1 MILAA
6 LDMMTWIRIGAV
18 VSVGVAFSVF
28 AFIVIHSIEGGGAK
42 YSENLSAEASR
53 QFEDLFLFIPAK
65 RISDIGKAFAAAL
78 FLICFIPFF
87 SLEKPLSSLAGLVLG
102 CLFGFGALRAPSK
115 LVEIMRIRRRKKF
128 NLQLVEALSSM
139 SNALRAG
146 FSINQAFE
154 TVVQSG
160 EKPIAQEFGVMLQQM
175 RVGMNFYD
183 AMQSLDK
190 RVGSDD
196 LTLVVTAI
204 DIARRTGGN
213 LTEIFDKI
221 GQTIRERMRIERRVM
236 TLTAQGRLQGLIVAL
251 MPVIL
256 GILMT
261 AIKPEMMLP
270 FLQSSMGIMS
280 IAVSAGLIVLGWL
293 VIRKIIK
300 IDV

>member
-1 MILAA
+1 
-6 LDMMTWIRIGAV
+6 MTPENLTLLKGAV
-18 VSVGVAFSVF
+18 TVLLGLAFGGFAYTIVRAVGSGSNAYND
-28 AFIVIHSIEGGGAK
+28 AL
-42 YSENLSAEASR
+42 SEETSR

-65 RISDIGKAFAAAL
+65 RIAEIGRAAAAAV
-78 FLICFIPFF
+78 FLTCFIP
-87 SLEKPLSSLAGLVLG
+87 LCDLSNPVSTTAGLILG
-102 CLFGFGALRAPSK
+102 LLFGVLALMLPSK
-115 LVEIMRIRRRKKF
+115 LVLIMREKRRQKF
-128 NLQLVEALSSM
+128 NFQLVEALGSM

-154 TVVQSG
+154 TVIENG
-160 EKPIAQEFGVMLQQM
+160 EKPISQEFDVMLQQM

-183 AMQSLDK
+183 ALQSLDK

-221 GQTIRERMRIERRVM
+221 SITIRERMRIERRVM
-236 TLTAQGRLQGLIVAL
+236 TLTAQGRLQGIIVAC
-251 MPVIL
+251 MPVVL
-256 GILMT
+256 GGLMT
-261 AIKPEMMLP
+261 FIKPGLMIP
-270 FLQSSMGIMS
+270 FYKSVNGMVSIGI
-280 IAVSAGLIVLGWL
+280 IALLITVGWL

>member
-1 MILAA
+1 MSLLLIKILASV
-6 LDMMTWIRIGAV
+6 AV
-18 VSVGVAFSVF
+18 GCAFTAFAYIIILSVESGSVNYSDAVSHETAQ
-28 AFIVIHSIEGGGAK
+28 
-42 YSENLSAEASR
+42 

-65 RISDIGKAFAAAL
+65 KIADIGRAFAAAVFLL
-78 FLICFIPFF
+78 FFIPFF
-87 SLEKPLSSLAGLVLG
+87 SLSNPVSSAVGLSLG
-102 CLFGFGALRAPSK
+102 ILFGALALQAPSK
-115 LVEIMRIRRRKKF
+115 LVDVLRSRRRRKF

-146 FSINQAFE
+146 FSINQAFD

-160 EKPIAQEFGVMLQQM
+160 EKPIAQEFGVMMQQM

-190 RVGSDD
+190 RVGSED

-236 TLTAQGRLQGLIVAL
+236 TLTAQGRLQGIIVAC
-251 MPVIL
+251 MPVVL
-256 GILMT
+256 GLLMT
-261 AIKPEMMLP
+261 FLKPDIMLP
-270 FLQSSMGIMS
+270 FLKSGTGVAAIV
-280 IAVSAGLIVLGWL
+280 ITAALILVGWL

>member
-1 MILAA
+1 
-6 LDMMTWIRIGAV
+6 
-18 VSVGVAFSVF
+18 
-28 AFIVIHSIEGGGAK
+28 
-42 YSENLSAEASR
+42 
-53 QFEDLFLFIPAK
+53 
-65 RISDIGKAFAAAL
+65 
-78 FLICFIPFF
+78 
-87 SLEKPLSSLAGLVLG
+87 
-102 CLFGFGALRAPSK
+102 
-115 LVEIMRIRRRKKF
+115 
-128 NLQLVEALSSM
+128 
-139 SNALRAG
+139 
-146 FSINQAFE
+146 
-154 TVVQSG
+154 
-160 EKPIAQEFGVMLQQM
+160 MLQQM

>member
-1 MILAA
+1 MNLLLIKILAS
-6 LDMMTWIRIGAV
+6 
-18 VSVGVAFSVF
+18 VSVGGAFTAFAYIIIQSVESGS
-28 AFIVIHSIEGGGAK
+28 VN
-42 YSENLSAEASR
+42 YSDAVSHETAQ

-65 RISDIGKAFAAAL
+65 KIADIGRAFAAAVFLL
-78 FLICFIPFF
+78 FFIPFF
-87 SLEKPLSSLAGLVLG
+87 SLSNPVSSAVGLSLG
-102 CLFGFGALRAPSK
+102 ILFGALALQAPAR
-115 LVEIMRIRRRKKF
+115 LVEVLRTRRRRKF

-146 FSINQAFE
+146 FSINQAFD

-160 EKPIAQEFGVMLQQM
+160 EKPIAQEFGVMMQQM

-190 RVGSDD
+190 RVGSED

-236 TLTAQGRLQGLIVAL
+236 TLTAQGRLQGIIVAC
-251 MPVIL
+251 MPIIL
-256 GILMT
+256 GLLMT
-261 AIKPEMMLP
+261 FLKPDIMLP
-270 FLQSSMGIMS
+270 FLKSGTGVAAIV
-280 IAVSAGLIVLGWL
+280 ITAALILIGWL